1 MNRLIALDIETYD
14 PNLHELGDGSI
25 RKDGRIL
32 CCGAH
37 GDGISKVFDF
47 DNPNDIQELRDILK
61 DPGIDKIYHNGIGYD
76 LPWLYCGYDMVIKG
90 VQHDTMTRAAL
101 IDEYQSL
108 GLDDCCRKLG
118 LRGKNKD
125 ETIEAWYEKWQAQM
139 KLVAKSFKKYGISDN
154 NEVIVAKENNDFETW
169 KLSPAEVEALITQS
183 YKKDVWANA
192 LVIWAD
198 PVGRE
203 MMKKYNLQDC
213 VATFNLFKAQE
224 KLIEPLHNVY
234 EMECKLVPILLDMK
248 KRGIRV
254 DEKRMAELAAKV
266 QEKADEQER
275 KLIDMYGVTGEMIAS
290 GKKLGARLNEM
301 GIHSPIK
308 TATGAESWAEG
319 ALVRIHHPV
328 IPMIQE
334 YKNYDSILNKYLR
347 GSLSRTVIN
356 GRIHCTFL
364 PMLRDKESG
373 MGGGGT
379 VTGRFSCLATGTM
392 IFTTEEGYIPIET
405 VQSGMHT
412 ITHTGKIAK
421 IKQLLCN
428 GIRPVYLYD
437 NIICTKDHKI
447 WDGNQFKEAQYVNFK
462 SIPQERGTLQDDLR
476 RLLIREQAKHRGFGS
491 QVQDYC
497 TQYTR
502 SLENVSD
509 SRATTFTAWFKS
521 EQSNEYRIKCYAW
534 QMWRAASQLQG
545 CHIRWPRQSD
555 DKAQWPLYTVL
566 QESYGRCDWDR
577 PGRSS
582 ISSRST
588 SCRWEQTE
596 QRLGQSDTM
605 HKQSS
610 WQNAQEASGETEGL
624 SMGNVLVWDLE
635 IDHEDHSFLAN
646 GYFVHNCKAP
656 NLQQIPARNK
666 GHGQDFSQDM
676 RSLFLPEEGKMIAA
690 LDYSQIEAVLLGH
703 YAQGQQAV
711 WFREQ
716 LKAGAD
722 LHNIVMGMTGITY
735 RPVVKTFNYGCIYGM
750 GWKTAMEKNYTLFEK
765 LAAEEGLDIE
775 TFTKDIY
782 YNYHKK
788 FPVIKDTMEW
798 CQNIAKAQGYIDTMG
813 GRRQHKPKPAYDP
826 ATGKI
831 NDFIYKMLNKL
842 IQGTAADILK
852 TALINAYEAG
862 IYDVLD
868 LHLLVHD
875 EQVVSVPFTK
885 EGCEATVELQQTMA
899 NVYKDQLLVPI
910 KAECELGPNWGYWS
924 SRIYKDMQNGIFNPA
939 EFNADY
945 RETH

>member
-61 DPGIDKIYHNGIGYD
+61 DPSIDKIYHNGIGYD

-139 KLVAKSFKKYGISDN
+139 KLAAKSFKKYGISDN
-154 NEVIVAKENNDFETW
+154 NEVIIAKENNDFETW
-169 KLSPAEVEALITQS
+169 KLSPTEVEALITQS

-275 KLIDMYGVTGEMIAS
+275 KLIDMFGVTGEMISS

-379 VTGRFSCLATGTM
+379 VTGRFSC
-392 IFTTEEGYIPIET
+392 
-405 VQSGMHT
+405 
-412 ITHTGKIAK
+412 
-421 IKQLLCN
+421 
-428 GIRPVYLYD
+428 
-437 NIICTKDHKI
+437 
-447 WDGNQFKEAQYVNFK
+447 
-462 SIPQERGTLQDDLR
+462 
-476 RLLIREQAKHRGFGS
+476 
-491 QVQDYC
+491 
-497 TQYTR
+497 
-502 SLENVSD
+502 
-509 SRATTFTAWFKS
+509 
-521 EQSNEYRIKCYAW
+521 
-534 QMWRAASQLQG
+534 
-545 CHIRWPRQSD
+545 
-555 DKAQWPLYTVL
+555 
-566 QESYGRCDWDR
+566 
-577 PGRSS
+577 
-582 ISSRST
+582 
-588 SCRWEQTE
+588 
-596 QRLGQSDTM
+596 
-605 HKQSS
+605 
-610 WQNAQEASGETEGL
+610 
-624 SMGNVLVWDLE
+624 
-635 IDHEDHSFLAN
+635 
-646 GYFVHNCKAP
+646 KAP

-703 YAQGQQAV
+703 YAQGQQAA

-875 EQVVSVPFTK
+875 EQVVSTPFTK

-899 NVYKDQLLVPI
+899 NVYKDKLLVPI

-924 SRIYKDMQNGIFNPA
+924 SRIYKDMQNGIFNQA

>member
-61 DPGIDKIYHNGIGYD
+61 DPSIDKIYHNGIGYD
-76 LPWLYCGYDMVIKG
+76 LPWLYCGYDMIIKG

-139 KLVAKSFKKYGISDN
+139 KLAAKSFKKYGISDN
-154 NEVIVAKENNDFETW
+154 NEVIIAKENNDFETW
-169 KLSPAEVEALITQS
+169 KLSPTEVEALITQS

-213 VATFNLFKAQE
+213 IATFNLFKAQE

-254 DEKRMAELAAKV
+254 DEKRMTELAAKV

-275 KLIDMYGVTGEMIAS
+275 KLIDMYGVTGEMISS
-290 GKKLGARLNEM
+290 GKKLGARLNEI
-301 GIHSPIK
+301 GIHSPIR

-319 ALVRIHHPV
+319 ALERIHHPV

-334 YKNYDSILNKYLR
+334 YKNYSSILNKYLR

-379 VTGRFSCLATGTM
+379 VTGRFS
-392 IFTTEEGYIPIET
+392 
-405 VQSGMHT
+405 
-412 ITHTGKIAK
+412 
-421 IKQLLCN
+421 
-428 GIRPVYLYD
+428 
-437 NIICTKDHKI
+437 
-447 WDGNQFKEAQYVNFK
+447 
-462 SIPQERGTLQDDLR
+462 
-476 RLLIREQAKHRGFGS
+476 
-491 QVQDYC
+491 
-497 TQYTR
+497 
-502 SLENVSD
+502 
-509 SRATTFTAWFKS
+509 
-521 EQSNEYRIKCYAW
+521 
-534 QMWRAASQLQG
+534 
-545 CHIRWPRQSD
+545 
-555 DKAQWPLYTVL
+555 
-566 QESYGRCDWDR
+566 
-577 PGRSS
+577 
-582 ISSRST
+582 
-588 SCRWEQTE
+588 
-596 QRLGQSDTM
+596 
-605 HKQSS
+605 
-610 WQNAQEASGETEGL
+610 
-624 SMGNVLVWDLE
+624 
-635 IDHEDHSFLAN
+635 
-646 GYFVHNCKAP
+646 CKAP

-703 YAQGQQAV
+703 YAQGQQAA

-750 GWKTAMEKNYTLFEK
+750 GWKTAMEKNYTLFEQ

-775 TFTKDIY
+775 TFTKNVY

-862 IYDVLD
+862 IYDILD

-875 EQVVSVPFTK
+875 EQVVSTPFTK
-885 EGCEATVELQQTMA
+885 EGCEATVELQQIMA

-924 SRIYKDMQNGIFNPA
+924 SRIYKDMQNGIFNQA

>member
-1 MNRLIALDIETYD
+1 MI
-14 PNLHELGDGSI
+14 
-25 RKDGRIL
+25 
-32 CCGAH
+32 
-37 GDGISKVFDF
+37 
-47 DNPNDIQELRDILK
+47 
-61 DPGIDKIYHNGIGYD
+61 
-76 LPWLYCGYDMVIKG
+76 IKG

-125 ETIEAWYEKWQAQM
+125 ETIEAWYEKWQTQM
-139 KLVAKSFKKYGISDN
+139 KLAAKSFKKYGISDN
-154 NEVIVAKENNDFETW
+154 NEVIIAKENNDFETW
-169 KLSPAEVEALITQS
+169 KLSPTEVEALITQN

-213 VATFNLFKAQE
+213 IATFNLFKAQE

-275 KLIDMYGVTGEMIAS
+275 KLIDMYGVTGEMISS
-290 GKKLGARLNEM
+290 GKKLGARLNEI

-319 ALVRIHHPV
+319 ALERIHHPV

-334 YKNYDSILNKYLR
+334 YKNYSSILNKYLR

-379 VTGRFSCLATGTM
+379 VTGRFS
-392 IFTTEEGYIPIET
+392 
-405 VQSGMHT
+405 
-412 ITHTGKIAK
+412 
-421 IKQLLCN
+421 
-428 GIRPVYLYD
+428 
-437 NIICTKDHKI
+437 
-447 WDGNQFKEAQYVNFK
+447 
-462 SIPQERGTLQDDLR
+462 
-476 RLLIREQAKHRGFGS
+476 
-491 QVQDYC
+491 
-497 TQYTR
+497 
-502 SLENVSD
+502 
-509 SRATTFTAWFKS
+509 
-521 EQSNEYRIKCYAW
+521 
-534 QMWRAASQLQG
+534 
-545 CHIRWPRQSD
+545 
-555 DKAQWPLYTVL
+555 
-566 QESYGRCDWDR
+566 
-577 PGRSS
+577 
-582 ISSRST
+582 
-588 SCRWEQTE
+588 
-596 QRLGQSDTM
+596 
-605 HKQSS
+605 
-610 WQNAQEASGETEGL
+610 
-624 SMGNVLVWDLE
+624 
-635 IDHEDHSFLAN
+635 
-646 GYFVHNCKAP
+646 CKAP

-703 YAQGQQAV
+703 YAQGQQAA

-722 LHNIVMGMTGITY
+722 LHNIAMGMTGITY

-775 TFTKDIY
+775 TFTKNVY

-875 EQVVSVPFTK
+875 EQVVSTPFTK
-885 EGCEATVELQQTMA
+885 EGCEATVELQRIMA
-899 NVYKDQLLVPI
+899 SVYKDQLLVPI

-924 SRIYKDMQNGIFNPA
+924 SRIYKDMQNGIFNQA

>member
-1 MNRLIALDIETYD
+1 MLEIGDNMNRLIALDIETYD

-61 DPGIDKIYHNGIGYD
+61 DPSIDKIYHNGIGYD
-76 LPWLYCGYDMVIKG
+76 LPWLYCGYDMIIKG

-125 ETIEAWYEKWQAQM
+125 ETIEAWYEKWQTQM
-139 KLVAKSFKKYGISDN
+139 KLAAKSFKEYGISDN
-154 NEVIVAKENNDFETW
+154 NEVIIAKENNDFETW
-169 KLSPAEVEALITQS
+169 KLSPTEVEALITQS

-213 VATFNLFKAQE
+213 IATFNLFKAQE

-275 KLIDMYGVTGEMIAS
+275 KLIDMYGVTGEMISS
-290 GKKLGARLNEM
+290 GKKLGARLNEI

-308 TATGAESWAEG
+308 TATGTESWAEG
-319 ALVRIHHPV
+319 ALERIHHPV

-334 YKNYDSILNKYLR
+334 YKNYTSILNKYLR

-379 VTGRFSCLATGTM
+379 VTGRFS
-392 IFTTEEGYIPIET
+392 
-405 VQSGMHT
+405 
-412 ITHTGKIAK
+412 
-421 IKQLLCN
+421 
-428 GIRPVYLYD
+428 
-437 NIICTKDHKI
+437 
-447 WDGNQFKEAQYVNFK
+447 
-462 SIPQERGTLQDDLR
+462 
-476 RLLIREQAKHRGFGS
+476 
-491 QVQDYC
+491 
-497 TQYTR
+497 
-502 SLENVSD
+502 
-509 SRATTFTAWFKS
+509 
-521 EQSNEYRIKCYAW
+521 
-534 QMWRAASQLQG
+534 
-545 CHIRWPRQSD
+545 
-555 DKAQWPLYTVL
+555 
-566 QESYGRCDWDR
+566 
-577 PGRSS
+577 
-582 ISSRST
+582 
-588 SCRWEQTE
+588 
-596 QRLGQSDTM
+596 
-605 HKQSS
+605 
-610 WQNAQEASGETEGL
+610 
-624 SMGNVLVWDLE
+624 
-635 IDHEDHSFLAN
+635 
-646 GYFVHNCKAP
+646 CKAP

-703 YAQGQQAV
+703 YAQGQQAA

-775 TFTKDIY
+775 TFTKNVY

-862 IYDVLD
+862 IYDILD

-875 EQVVSVPFTK
+875 EQVVSTPFTK
-885 EGCEATVELQQTMA
+885 EGCEATVELQQIMA

-924 SRIYKDMQNGIFNPA
+924 SRIYKDMQNGIFNQA

>member
-61 DPGIDKIYHNGIGYD
+61 DPSIDKVYHNGIGYD
-76 LPWLYCGYDMVIKG
+76 LPWLYCGYDMIIKG

-125 ETIEAWYEKWQAQM
+125 ETIEAWYEKWQTQM
-139 KLVAKSFKKYGISDN
+139 KLAAKSFKKYGISDN
-154 NEVIVAKENNDFETW
+154 NEVIIAKENNDFETW
-169 KLSPAEVEALITQS
+169 KLSPTEVEALITQS

-213 VATFNLFKAQE
+213 IATFNLFKAQE

-275 KLIDMYGVTGEMIAS
+275 KLIDMYGVTGEMISS
-290 GKKLGARLNEM
+290 GKKLGARLNEI

-319 ALVRIHHPV
+319 ALERIHHPV

-334 YKNYDSILNKYLR
+334 YKNYNSILNKYLR

-379 VTGRFSCLATGTM
+379 VTGRFS
-392 IFTTEEGYIPIET
+392 
-405 VQSGMHT
+405 
-412 ITHTGKIAK
+412 
-421 IKQLLCN
+421 
-428 GIRPVYLYD
+428 
-437 NIICTKDHKI
+437 
-447 WDGNQFKEAQYVNFK
+447 
-462 SIPQERGTLQDDLR
+462 
-476 RLLIREQAKHRGFGS
+476 
-491 QVQDYC
+491 
-497 TQYTR
+497 
-502 SLENVSD
+502 
-509 SRATTFTAWFKS
+509 
-521 EQSNEYRIKCYAW
+521 
-534 QMWRAASQLQG
+534 
-545 CHIRWPRQSD
+545 
-555 DKAQWPLYTVL
+555 
-566 QESYGRCDWDR
+566 
-577 PGRSS
+577 
-582 ISSRST
+582 
-588 SCRWEQTE
+588 
-596 QRLGQSDTM
+596 
-605 HKQSS
+605 
-610 WQNAQEASGETEGL
+610 
-624 SMGNVLVWDLE
+624 
-635 IDHEDHSFLAN
+635 
-646 GYFVHNCKAP
+646 CKAP

-703 YAQGQQAV
+703 YAQGQQAA

-722 LHNIVMGMTGITY
+722 LHNIAMGMTGITY

-775 TFTKDIY
+775 TFTKNVY

-875 EQVVSVPFTK
+875 EQVVSTPFTK
-885 EGCEATVELQQTMA
+885 EGCEATVELQQIMA
-899 NVYKDQLLVPI
+899 SVYKDQLLVPI

-924 SRIYKDMQNGIFNPA
+924 SRIYKDMQNGIFNQA

>member
-25 RKDGRIL
+25 RKDGRVL

-61 DPGIDKIYHNGIGYD
+61 DPSIDKIYHNGIGYD
-76 LPWLYCGYDMVIKG
+76 LPWLYCGYDMIIKG

-125 ETIEAWYEKWQAQM
+125 ETIEAWYEKWQTQM
-139 KLVAKSFKKYGISDN
+139 KIAAKSFKKYGISDN
-154 NEVIVAKENNDFETW
+154 NEVIIAKENNDFETW
-169 KLSPAEVEALITQS
+169 KLSPTEVEALITQS

-213 VATFNLFKAQE
+213 IATFNLFKAQE

-275 KLIDMYGVTGEMIAS
+275 KLIDMYGVTGEMISS
-290 GKKLGARLNEM
+290 GKKLGARLNEI

-319 ALVRIHHPV
+319 ALERIHHPV

-334 YKNYDSILNKYLR
+334 YKNYNSILNKYLR

-379 VTGRFSCLATGTM
+379 VTGRFS
-392 IFTTEEGYIPIET
+392 
-405 VQSGMHT
+405 
-412 ITHTGKIAK
+412 
-421 IKQLLCN
+421 
-428 GIRPVYLYD
+428 
-437 NIICTKDHKI
+437 
-447 WDGNQFKEAQYVNFK
+447 
-462 SIPQERGTLQDDLR
+462 
-476 RLLIREQAKHRGFGS
+476 
-491 QVQDYC
+491 
-497 TQYTR
+497 
-502 SLENVSD
+502 
-509 SRATTFTAWFKS
+509 
-521 EQSNEYRIKCYAW
+521 
-534 QMWRAASQLQG
+534 
-545 CHIRWPRQSD
+545 
-555 DKAQWPLYTVL
+555 
-566 QESYGRCDWDR
+566 
-577 PGRSS
+577 
-582 ISSRST
+582 
-588 SCRWEQTE
+588 
-596 QRLGQSDTM
+596 
-605 HKQSS
+605 
-610 WQNAQEASGETEGL
+610 
-624 SMGNVLVWDLE
+624 
-635 IDHEDHSFLAN
+635 
-646 GYFVHNCKAP
+646 CKAP

-703 YAQGQQAV
+703 YAQGQQAA

-775 TFTKDIY
+775 TFTKNVY

-875 EQVVSVPFTK
+875 EQVVSTPFTK
-885 EGCEATVELQQTMA
+885 EGCEATVELQQIMA
-899 NVYKDQLLVPI
+899 SVYKDQLLVPI

-924 SRIYKDMQNGIFNPA
+924 SRIYKDMQNGIFNQA

>member
-61 DPGIDKIYHNGIGYD
+61 DPSIDKIYHNGIGYD
-76 LPWLYCGYDMVIKG
+76 LPWLYCGYDMIIKG

-139 KLVAKSFKKYGISDN
+139 KLAAKSFKKYGISDN
-154 NEVIVAKENNDFETW
+154 DEVIIAKENNDFETW
-169 KLSPAEVEALITQS
+169 KLSPTEVEALITQS

-213 VATFNLFKAQE
+213 IATFNLFKAQE

-275 KLIDMYGVTGEMIAS
+275 KLIDMYGVTGEMISS
-290 GKKLGARLNEM
+290 GKKLGARLNEI

-319 ALVRIHHPV
+319 ALERIHHPV

-334 YKNYDSILNKYLR
+334 YKNYNSILNKYLR

-379 VTGRFSCLATGTM
+379 VTGRFS
-392 IFTTEEGYIPIET
+392 
-405 VQSGMHT
+405 
-412 ITHTGKIAK
+412 
-421 IKQLLCN
+421 
-428 GIRPVYLYD
+428 
-437 NIICTKDHKI
+437 
-447 WDGNQFKEAQYVNFK
+447 
-462 SIPQERGTLQDDLR
+462 
-476 RLLIREQAKHRGFGS
+476 
-491 QVQDYC
+491 
-497 TQYTR
+497 
-502 SLENVSD
+502 
-509 SRATTFTAWFKS
+509 
-521 EQSNEYRIKCYAW
+521 
-534 QMWRAASQLQG
+534 
-545 CHIRWPRQSD
+545 
-555 DKAQWPLYTVL
+555 
-566 QESYGRCDWDR
+566 
-577 PGRSS
+577 
-582 ISSRST
+582 
-588 SCRWEQTE
+588 
-596 QRLGQSDTM
+596 
-605 HKQSS
+605 
-610 WQNAQEASGETEGL
+610 
-624 SMGNVLVWDLE
+624 
-635 IDHEDHSFLAN
+635 
-646 GYFVHNCKAP
+646 CKAP

-703 YAQGQQAV
+703 YAQGQQAA

-716 LKAGAD
+716 LRAGAD

-775 TFTKDIY
+775 TFTKNVY

-875 EQVVSVPFTK
+875 EQVVSTPFTK
-885 EGCEATVELQQTMA
+885 EGCEATVELQQIMA
-899 NVYKDQLLVPI
+899 SVYKDQLLVPI

-924 SRIYKDMQNGIFNPA
+924 SRIYKDMQNGIFNQA

>member
-61 DPGIDKIYHNGIGYD
+61 DPSIDKIYHNGIGYD
-76 LPWLYCGYDMVIKG
+76 LPWLYCGYDMIIKG

-139 KLVAKSFKKYGISDN
+139 KLAAKSFKKYGISDN
-154 NEVIVAKENNDFETW
+154 NEVIIAKENNDFETW
-169 KLSPAEVEALITQS
+169 KLSPTEVEALITQS
-183 YKKDVWANA
+183 YKKDIWANA

-213 VATFNLFKAQE
+213 IATFNLFKAQE

-275 KLIDMYGVTGEMIAS
+275 KLIDMFGVTGEMISS

-379 VTGRFSCLATGTM
+379 VTGRFSC
-392 IFTTEEGYIPIET
+392 
-405 VQSGMHT
+405 
-412 ITHTGKIAK
+412 
-421 IKQLLCN
+421 
-428 GIRPVYLYD
+428 
-437 NIICTKDHKI
+437 
-447 WDGNQFKEAQYVNFK
+447 
-462 SIPQERGTLQDDLR
+462 
-476 RLLIREQAKHRGFGS
+476 
-491 QVQDYC
+491 
-497 TQYTR
+497 
-502 SLENVSD
+502 
-509 SRATTFTAWFKS
+509 
-521 EQSNEYRIKCYAW
+521 
-534 QMWRAASQLQG
+534 
-545 CHIRWPRQSD
+545 
-555 DKAQWPLYTVL
+555 
-566 QESYGRCDWDR
+566 
-577 PGRSS
+577 
-582 ISSRST
+582 
-588 SCRWEQTE
+588 
-596 QRLGQSDTM
+596 
-605 HKQSS
+605 
-610 WQNAQEASGETEGL
+610 
-624 SMGNVLVWDLE
+624 
-635 IDHEDHSFLAN
+635 
-646 GYFVHNCKAP
+646 KAP

-703 YAQGQQAV
+703 YAQGQQAT

-775 TFTKDIY
+775 TFTKDVY

-831 NDFIYKMLNKL
+831 NDFIYKILNKL
-842 IQGTAADILK
+842 IQGTAADIFK

-875 EQVVSVPFTK
+875 EQVVSTPFTK

-899 NVYKDQLLVPI
+899 SVYKEQLLVPI

>member
-61 DPGIDKIYHNGIGYD
+61 DPSIDKIYHNGIGYD
-76 LPWLYCGYDMVIKG
+76 LPWLYCGYDMIIKG

-125 ETIEAWYEKWQAQM
+125 ETIEAWYEKWQTQM
-139 KLVAKSFKKYGISDN
+139 KLAAKSFKKYGISDN
-154 NEVIVAKENNDFETW
+154 NEVIIAKENNDFETW
-169 KLSPAEVEALITQS
+169 KLSPTEVEALITQS

-213 VATFNLFKAQE
+213 IATFNLFKAQE

-275 KLIDMYGVTGEMIAS
+275 KLIDMYGVTGEMISS
-290 GKKLGARLNEM
+290 GKKLGARLNEI

-319 ALVRIHHPV
+319 ALERIHHPV

-334 YKNYDSILNKYLR
+334 YKNYSSILNKYLR

-379 VTGRFSCLATGTM
+379 VTGRFS
-392 IFTTEEGYIPIET
+392 
-405 VQSGMHT
+405 
-412 ITHTGKIAK
+412 
-421 IKQLLCN
+421 
-428 GIRPVYLYD
+428 
-437 NIICTKDHKI
+437 
-447 WDGNQFKEAQYVNFK
+447 
-462 SIPQERGTLQDDLR
+462 
-476 RLLIREQAKHRGFGS
+476 
-491 QVQDYC
+491 
-497 TQYTR
+497 
-502 SLENVSD
+502 
-509 SRATTFTAWFKS
+509 
-521 EQSNEYRIKCYAW
+521 
-534 QMWRAASQLQG
+534 
-545 CHIRWPRQSD
+545 
-555 DKAQWPLYTVL
+555 
-566 QESYGRCDWDR
+566 
-577 PGRSS
+577 
-582 ISSRST
+582 
-588 SCRWEQTE
+588 
-596 QRLGQSDTM
+596 
-605 HKQSS
+605 
-610 WQNAQEASGETEGL
+610 
-624 SMGNVLVWDLE
+624 
-635 IDHEDHSFLAN
+635 
-646 GYFVHNCKAP
+646 CKAP

-703 YAQGQQAV
+703 YAQGQQAA

-722 LHNIVMGMTGITY
+722 LHNIAMGMTGITY

-775 TFTKDIY
+775 TFTKNVY

-875 EQVVSVPFTK
+875 EQVVSTPFTK
-885 EGCEATVELQQTMA
+885 EGCEATVELQQIMA
-899 NVYKDQLLVPI
+899 SVYKDQLLVPI

-924 SRIYKDMQNGIFNPA
+924 SRIYKDMQNGIFNQA

>member
-61 DPGIDKIYHNGIGYD
+61 DPNIDKIYHNGIGYD

-139 KLVAKSFKKYGISDN
+139 KLAAKSFKKYGISDN
-154 NEVIVAKENNDFETW
+154 NEVIITKENNDFETW
-169 KLSPAEVEALITQS
+169 KLSPTEVEALITQS

-213 VATFNLFKAQE
+213 IATFNLFKAQE
-224 KLIEPLHNVY
+224 KFIEPLHNVY

-275 KLIDMYGVTGEMIAS
+275 KLIDMYGVTGEMISS

-347 GSLSRTVIN
+347 GSLSRTIIN

-379 VTGRFSCLATGTM
+379 VTGRFS
-392 IFTTEEGYIPIET
+392 
-405 VQSGMHT
+405 
-412 ITHTGKIAK
+412 
-421 IKQLLCN
+421 
-428 GIRPVYLYD
+428 
-437 NIICTKDHKI
+437 
-447 WDGNQFKEAQYVNFK
+447 
-462 SIPQERGTLQDDLR
+462 
-476 RLLIREQAKHRGFGS
+476 
-491 QVQDYC
+491 
-497 TQYTR
+497 
-502 SLENVSD
+502 
-509 SRATTFTAWFKS
+509 
-521 EQSNEYRIKCYAW
+521 
-534 QMWRAASQLQG
+534 
-545 CHIRWPRQSD
+545 
-555 DKAQWPLYTVL
+555 
-566 QESYGRCDWDR
+566 
-577 PGRSS
+577 
-582 ISSRST
+582 
-588 SCRWEQTE
+588 
-596 QRLGQSDTM
+596 
-605 HKQSS
+605 
-610 WQNAQEASGETEGL
+610 
-624 SMGNVLVWDLE
+624 
-635 IDHEDHSFLAN
+635 
-646 GYFVHNCKAP
+646 CKAP

-703 YAQGQQAV
+703 YAQGQQAT

-875 EQVVSVPFTK
+875 EQVVSTPFTK

-899 NVYKDQLLVPI
+899 SVYKDQLLVPI

>member
-1 MNRLIALDIETYD
+1 MLEIGGNMNRLIALDIETYD

-61 DPGIDKIYHNGIGYD
+61 DPSIDKIYHNGIGYD

-139 KLVAKSFKKYGISDN
+139 KLAAKSFKKYGISDN
-154 NEVIVAKENNDFETW
+154 NEVIIAKENNDFETW
-169 KLSPAEVEALITQS
+169 KLSPTEVEALITQS

-213 VATFNLFKAQE
+213 IATFNLFKAQE

-275 KLIDMYGVTGEMIAS
+275 KLIDMYGVTGEMISS
-290 GKKLGARLNEM
+290 GKKLGARLNEI

-319 ALVRIHHPV
+319 ALERIHHPV

-334 YKNYDSILNKYLR
+334 YKNYNSILNKYLR

-379 VTGRFSCLATGTM
+379 VTGRFS
-392 IFTTEEGYIPIET
+392 
-405 VQSGMHT
+405 
-412 ITHTGKIAK
+412 
-421 IKQLLCN
+421 
-428 GIRPVYLYD
+428 
-437 NIICTKDHKI
+437 
-447 WDGNQFKEAQYVNFK
+447 
-462 SIPQERGTLQDDLR
+462 
-476 RLLIREQAKHRGFGS
+476 
-491 QVQDYC
+491 
-497 TQYTR
+497 
-502 SLENVSD
+502 
-509 SRATTFTAWFKS
+509 
-521 EQSNEYRIKCYAW
+521 
-534 QMWRAASQLQG
+534 
-545 CHIRWPRQSD
+545 
-555 DKAQWPLYTVL
+555 
-566 QESYGRCDWDR
+566 
-577 PGRSS
+577 
-582 ISSRST
+582 
-588 SCRWEQTE
+588 
-596 QRLGQSDTM
+596 
-605 HKQSS
+605 
-610 WQNAQEASGETEGL
+610 
-624 SMGNVLVWDLE
+624 
-635 IDHEDHSFLAN
+635 
-646 GYFVHNCKAP
+646 CKAP

-703 YAQGQQAV
+703 YAQGQQAA

-716 LKAGAD
+716 LRAGAD
-722 LHNIVMGMTGITY
+722 LHNIAMGMTGITY

-775 TFTKDIY
+775 TFTKNVY

-862 IYDVLD
+862 IYDILD

-875 EQVVSVPFTK
+875 EQVVSTPFTK
-885 EGCEATVELQQTMA
+885 EGCEATVELQQIMA
-899 NVYKDQLLVPI
+899 SVYKDQLLVPI

-924 SRIYKDMQNGIFNPA
+924 SRIYKDMQNGIFNQA

>member
-61 DPGIDKIYHNGIGYD
+61 DPSIDKIYHNGIGYD

-139 KLVAKSFKKYGISDN
+139 KLAAKSFKKYGISDN
-154 NEVIVAKENNDFETW
+154 NEVIIAKENNDFETW
-169 KLSPAEVEALITQS
+169 KLSPTEVEALITQS

-213 VATFNLFKAQE
+213 IATFNLFKAQE

-275 KLIDMYGVTGEMIAS
+275 KLIDMYGVTGEMISS
-290 GKKLGARLNEM
+290 GKKLGARLNEI

-319 ALVRIHHPV
+319 ALERIHHPV

-334 YKNYDSILNKYLR
+334 YKNYNSILNKYLR

-379 VTGRFSCLATGTM
+379 VTGRFS
-392 IFTTEEGYIPIET
+392 
-405 VQSGMHT
+405 
-412 ITHTGKIAK
+412 
-421 IKQLLCN
+421 
-428 GIRPVYLYD
+428 
-437 NIICTKDHKI
+437 
-447 WDGNQFKEAQYVNFK
+447 
-462 SIPQERGTLQDDLR
+462 
-476 RLLIREQAKHRGFGS
+476 
-491 QVQDYC
+491 
-497 TQYTR
+497 
-502 SLENVSD
+502 
-509 SRATTFTAWFKS
+509 
-521 EQSNEYRIKCYAW
+521 
-534 QMWRAASQLQG
+534 
-545 CHIRWPRQSD
+545 
-555 DKAQWPLYTVL
+555 
-566 QESYGRCDWDR
+566 
-577 PGRSS
+577 
-582 ISSRST
+582 
-588 SCRWEQTE
+588 
-596 QRLGQSDTM
+596 
-605 HKQSS
+605 
-610 WQNAQEASGETEGL
+610 
-624 SMGNVLVWDLE
+624 
-635 IDHEDHSFLAN
+635 
-646 GYFVHNCKAP
+646 CKAP

-703 YAQGQQAV
+703 YAQGQQAA

-722 LHNIVMGMTGITY
+722 LHNIAMGMTGITY

-775 TFTKDIY
+775 TFTKNVY

-875 EQVVSVPFTK
+875 EQVVSTPFTK
-885 EGCEATVELQQTMA
+885 EGCEATVELQQIMA
-899 NVYKDQLLVPI
+899 SVYKDQLLVPI

-924 SRIYKDMQNGIFNPA
+924 SRIYKDMQNGIFNQA

>member
-1 MNRLIALDIETYD
+1 MLEIGDNMNRLIALDIETYD

-61 DPGIDKIYHNGIGYD
+61 DPSIDKIYHNGIGYD
-76 LPWLYCGYDMVIKG
+76 LPWLYCGYDMIIKG

-118 LRGKNKD
+118 LKGKNKD
-125 ETIEAWYEKWQAQM
+125 ETIEAWYEKWQTQM
-139 KLVAKSFKKYGISDN
+139 KLAAKSFKKYGISDN
-154 NEVIVAKENNDFETW
+154 NEVIIAKENNDFETW
-169 KLSPAEVEALITQS
+169 KLSPTEVEALITQS
-183 YKKDVWANA
+183 YKKDVWTNA

-213 VATFNLFKAQE
+213 IATFNLFKAQE

-275 KLIDMYGVTGEMIAS
+275 KLIDMYGVTGEMISS
-290 GKKLGARLNEM
+290 GKKLGARLNEI

-319 ALVRIHHPV
+319 ALERIHHPV

-334 YKNYDSILNKYLR
+334 YKNYNSILNKYLR

-379 VTGRFSCLATGTM
+379 VTGRFS
-392 IFTTEEGYIPIET
+392 
-405 VQSGMHT
+405 
-412 ITHTGKIAK
+412 
-421 IKQLLCN
+421 
-428 GIRPVYLYD
+428 
-437 NIICTKDHKI
+437 
-447 WDGNQFKEAQYVNFK
+447 
-462 SIPQERGTLQDDLR
+462 
-476 RLLIREQAKHRGFGS
+476 
-491 QVQDYC
+491 
-497 TQYTR
+497 
-502 SLENVSD
+502 
-509 SRATTFTAWFKS
+509 
-521 EQSNEYRIKCYAW
+521 
-534 QMWRAASQLQG
+534 
-545 CHIRWPRQSD
+545 
-555 DKAQWPLYTVL
+555 
-566 QESYGRCDWDR
+566 
-577 PGRSS
+577 
-582 ISSRST
+582 
-588 SCRWEQTE
+588 
-596 QRLGQSDTM
+596 
-605 HKQSS
+605 
-610 WQNAQEASGETEGL
+610 
-624 SMGNVLVWDLE
+624 
-635 IDHEDHSFLAN
+635 
-646 GYFVHNCKAP
+646 CKAP

-703 YAQGQQAV
+703 YAQGQQAA

-722 LHNIVMGMTGITY
+722 LHNIAMGMTGITY

-775 TFTKDIY
+775 TFTKNVY

-875 EQVVSVPFTK
+875 EQVVSTPFTK
-885 EGCEATVELQQTMA
+885 EGCEATVELQQIMA
-899 NVYKDQLLVPI
+899 SVYKDQLLVPI

-924 SRIYKDMQNGIFNPA
+924 SRIYKDMQNGIFNQA